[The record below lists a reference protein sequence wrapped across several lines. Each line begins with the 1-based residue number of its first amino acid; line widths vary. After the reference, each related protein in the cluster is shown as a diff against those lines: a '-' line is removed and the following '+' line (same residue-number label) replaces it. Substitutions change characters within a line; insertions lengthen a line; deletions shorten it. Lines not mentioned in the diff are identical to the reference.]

1 MNKRLLDKE
10 AVKKLLASQK
20 AFKSVPTI
28 AAPIIAMANRPD
40 ASFKELSA
48 IIEQDKQLSARL
60 LRIVN
65 SGFYGLK
72 NKVENVHHAV
82 VLLGWN
88 ATKMIALG
96 SSILS
101 RMCSTDRRLFNHS
114 MRTAQ
119 VARFLA
125 TEASFYKVE
134 EIAVVGLL
142 HDFGI
147 MMFELFYPERYA
159 KIRQFAIDQQ
169 VPIYI
174 AEQELTGVDHA
185 DVGGWILEEWNL
197 PENITESVARHHSFD
212 PTNYHAKKTAVI
224 HVADILALAIDYK
237 GPSWEKVPE
246 LSHPALKILGFSESD
261 LRDIFLTIMKMKYEP
276 IIL

>member
-1 MNKRLLDKE
+1 MLDKE

-20 AFKSVPTI
+20 AFNSVPTI
-28 AAPIIAMANRPD
+28 AAPIIEMANRPD
-40 ASFKELSA
+40 TSIKDLST
-48 IIEQDKQLSARL
+48 IIEKDKELSARL
-60 LRIVN
+60 LKIVN

-72 NKVENVHHAV
+72 NKVETVRHAV

-96 SSILS
+96 SSVLS

-119 VARFLA
+119 IARFLA
-125 TEASFYKVE
+125 MEASFYKVE
-134 EIAVVGLL
+134 EIVVVGML

-147 MMFELFYPERYA
+147 MMFELFYPDRYA
-159 KIRQFAIDQQ
+159 RIRQYTIDKQI
-169 VPIYI
+169 PSYI
-174 AEQELTGVDHA
+174 AEKELTGVTHA
-185 DVGGWILEEWNL
+185 DIGGWTLEEWNL
-197 PENITESVARHHSFD
+197 PENITESVFHHHLFD
-212 PTNYHAKKTAVI
+212 PTSYHARKTAVI

-246 LSHPALKILGFSESD
+246 LSLSALDILGFSESD
-261 LRDIFLTIMKMKYEP
+261 LRDMLLIIMKMKYEP